1 MVYDTDITK
10 KHLIAELI
18 LEVIVMRHVYIRGIF
33 SIIWLAAAIIS
44 ALSGSFE
51 TAALYIV
58 LGGIFF
64 HSAYTMWRRE
74 KDPKGDR

>member
-1 MVYDTDITK
+1 
-10 KHLIAELI
+10 
-18 LEVIVMRHVYIRGIF
+18 MRHIYIRGFF

-51 TAALYIV
+51 TAGLYIL

-64 HSAYTMWRRE
+64 YSAYTMWRKE
-74 KDPKGDR
+74 KGRKGDQ